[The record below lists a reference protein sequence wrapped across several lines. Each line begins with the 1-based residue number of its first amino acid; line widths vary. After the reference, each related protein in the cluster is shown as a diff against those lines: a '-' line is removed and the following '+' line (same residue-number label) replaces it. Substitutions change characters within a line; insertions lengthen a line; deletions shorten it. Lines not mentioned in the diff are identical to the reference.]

1 MALLLTSA
9 LFSLASCEDNANE
22 LGLDL
27 PGTAPIST
35 DFEDFPVQ
43 ASTVR
48 RDSLSTTQKD
58 HYLVGRLL
66 DTNTGGLLEAKSYL
80 EVAASAFTND
90 SLPYQYASQNP
101 VLDSV
106 VITASF
112 NRVYGSATAPVRM
125 SVYELNEPLDDFT
138 TYNST
143 STIPLGP
150 AIVTDSLVLLN
161 RVIRNKINTM
171 DSLRGLPI
179 RISLSSKRRPTAFG
193 TRLFNKLLTTNK
205 VYLTDADLRDV
216 WKGFALLPT
225 STGAVIGFNRST
237 QSLVN
242 VHYHLPLTGGV
253 KKKKVFHI
261 IFNDPNQSAA
271 APRYFT
277 NISYTLNTPN
287 SPFNVLQGNGLA
299 QVNSGASGG
308 TVYAQDGTG
317 LMTKLVI
324 PGLEELKQRQTQSN
338 IVINRAELI
347 IPIRDFADGQFML
360 PTQLYAYEANNANNR
375 ILIYRNG
382 VTELERLLQ
391 QNALTPVLNQPLP
404 FIQPEASQNSAT
416 GKYYTALVTNYVQAY
431 AKSLLP
437 DPAPSA
443 LLLAPTRRRAG
454 GELSLD
460 RAALDAQNI
469 KLRVYYSKTTA
480 R

>member
-1 MALLLTSA
+1 
-9 LFSLASCEDNANE
+9 
-22 LGLDL
+22 
-27 PGTAPIST
+27 
-35 DFEDFPVQ
+35 V
-43 ASTVR
+43 
-48 RDSLSTTQKD
+48 
-58 HYLVGRLL
+58 

-80 EVAASAFTND
+80 EVAASNFAND

-125 SVYELNEPLDDFT
+125 SVHELNEPLDDFT

-193 TRLFNKLLTTNK
+193 TRLFNKILTTNK

-242 VHYHLPLTGGV
+242 VHYHLPLAGGV
-253 KKKKVFHI
+253 KKKKVFHL
-261 IFNDPNQSAA
+261 IFNDPNQSQA

-277 NISYTLNTPN
+277 NISYTLNTLN

-299 QVNSGASGG
+299 QVNSGSSGG

-324 PGLEELKQRQTQSN
+324 PGLEELKQRQVQSN

-347 IPIRDFADGQFML
+347 IPIRDFADGQFVL
-360 PTQLYAYEANNANNR
+360 PAQLYAYEANNANNR
-375 ILIYRNG
+375 ILIFRNG
-382 VTELERLLQ
+382 LTELERLLQ
-391 QNALTPVLNQPLP
+391 QGGQLTPVLNQPLP
-404 FIQPEASQNSAT
+404 FGQPEAVQNSAT
-416 GKYYTALVTNYVQAY
+416 GKYYTALVTEYVQAY
-431 AKSLLP
+431 AKGLLP
-437 DPAPSA
+437 SPAPSA

-454 GELSLD
+454 GDLSLD
-460 RAALDAQNI
+460 RAALDANNI